1 MKESLTDI
9 PLEQIIDAMQKFASF
24 TEQARTCLQGNDHKG
39 FAQLMSSNFNLRRET
54 YGDAVVGASNL
65 RMIELARNHNCA
77 AKFPGSGG
85 AVVGMWN
92 GEDPKTEVKDLL
104 QLRRALESEGF
115 VFLEITPHGVR
126 KSVMR

>member
-1 MKESLTDI
+1 
-9 PLEQIIDAMQKFASF
+9 MQKFASF
-24 TEQARTCLQGNDHKG
+24 TEQARQSLEANDHKN
-39 FAQLMSSNFNLRRET
+39 FAQLMSNNFNLRRET

-65 RMIELARNHNCA
+65 RMIQLARDHNCA

-92 GEDPKTEVKDLL
+92 GKNPENESKDLL

-115 VFLEITPHGVR
+115 VFLEISPMVYNN
-126 KSVMR
+126 

>member
-1 MKESLTDI
+1 MADSLRK
-9 PLEQIIDAMQKFASF
+9 QIIGAMQKFASF

-39 FAQLMSSNFNLRRET
+39 FAQFMSSNFDLRRET

-65 RMIELARNHNCA
+65 RMIELARSHNCA

-85 AVVGMWN
+85 AVVCTWN
-92 GEDPKTEVKDLL
+92 GADAETEAQDLL

-115 VFLEITPHGVR
+115 VFLEITPMVYNNH
-126 KSVMR
+126 